1 MAISSL
7 APRTEA
13 VDVSRSGIESETRKV
28 PENRRARW
36 SAIGLVVP
44 GVALIA
50 WEAASRLGWL
60 DRTVA
65 SSPGEILVEIGRLLT
80 TGQIWVHLYATFIRV
95 FSGFALGSAIAVI
108 LGVLTGISPILY
120 RMLNP
125 SIQAIRSVPSYAWVP
140 LFILWFGIFETSKI
154 LLIALGAFFP
164 LYLAL
169 VSSIRSVDRKLVEVA
184 LVNGF
189 TGWSLARRIF
199 LPASLP
205 AIFVGLRQSLG
216 LAWMFVVAAEFMG
229 ATHGLG
235 FLLID
240 GQTTGRPA
248 TLITSILLFALCGK
262 ATDGCLAWISERAL
276 HWQDSYRN
284 EGSQFAVHSS
294 QSAVWKAVARSNPEP
309 AANRER

>member
-1 MAISSL
+1 MATSSL
-7 APRTEA
+7 LPSAEPVNVTESRTGRDALRTPAKRRQRWGALGVVAPA
-13 VDVSRSGIESETRKV
+13 
-28 PENRRARW
+28 
-36 SAIGLVVP
+36 
-44 GVALIA
+44 VALIG
-50 WEAASRLGWL
+50 WEVASRLGWV
-60 DRTVA
+60 DRTIT
-65 SSPGEILVEIGRLLT
+65 SSPSEILSEMNRLLWS
-80 TGQIWVHLYATFIRV
+80 GQIWLHLWATFGRV
-95 FSGFALGSAIAVI
+95 FSGFGLGSSVAII
-108 LGVLTGISPILY
+108 LGVVTGISPIAY
-120 RMLNP
+120 RLLNP
-125 SIQAIRSVPSYAWVP
+125 TIHAIRSVPSYAWVP

-169 VSSIRSVDRKLVEVA
+169 ASSIRSVDRKLVEVA

-189 TGWSLARRIF
+189 KGWNLARKIF

-248 TLITSILLFALCGK
+248 TLLTSILLFALCGK
-262 ATDGCLAWISERAL
+262 ATDGFIAWVSERAL
-276 HWQDSYRN
+276 HWQDGYDPDS
-284 EGSQFAVHSS
+284 
-294 QSAVWKAVARSNPEP
+294 PES
-309 AANRER
+309 RLE

>member
-7 APRTEA
+7 LASAEPA
-13 VDVSRSGIESETRKV
+13 DVSRSSIEGDTMQTPAKV
-28 PENRRARW
+28 RRRW
-36 SAIGLVVP
+36 SALGAVVPVAALVV
-44 GVALIA
+44 
-50 WEAASRLGWL
+50 WEVASRLGWL
-60 DRTVA
+60 DRTIT
-65 SSPGEILVEIGRLLT
+65 SSPAEISVEMGHLVW
-80 TGQIWVHLYATFIRV
+80 TGQIWIHLWATFVRV
-95 FSGFALGSAIAVI
+95 FSGFGLGSVVAII
-108 LGVLTGISPILY
+108 LSVVTGMSPIAY
-120 RMLNP
+120 RLLNP
-125 SIQAIRSVPSYAWVP
+125 TIHAIRSVPSYAWVP

-189 TGWSLARRIF
+189 TGWNLARRIF

-276 HWQDSYRN
+276 HWQDGPTRLRLV
-284 EGSQFAVHSS
+284 GDD
-294 QSAVWKAVARSNPEP
+294 K
-309 AANRER
+309 

>member
-1 MAISSL
+1 MGTNNAVSAVSAVNAVNAVSAVSAVRVEATILEGSSIERDR
-7 APRTEA
+7 PRMLLK
-13 VDVSRSGIESETRKV
+13 RGQ
-28 PENRRARW
+28 RW
-36 SAIGLVVP
+36 GVLGLVIP
-44 GVALIA
+44 AVAVIG
-50 WEAASRLGWL
+50 WETAFRFGLL
-60 DRTVA
+60 DRTIA
-65 SSPGEILVEIGRLLT
+65 SSPSEILVEISRLLT
-80 TGQIWVHLYATFIRV
+80 TGQIWVHLWATFVRV
-95 FSGFALGSAIAVI
+95 FSGFGLGSAIAVI
-108 LGVLTGISPILY
+108 LGALSGISPTLY
-120 RMLNP
+120 RLLNP

-189 TGWSLARRIF
+189 KGWSLARRIF

-276 HWQDSYRN
+276 HWQDAYRPN
-284 EGSQFAVHSS
+284 SL
-294 QSAVWKAVARSNPEP
+294 SARL
-309 AANRER
+309 

>member
-1 MAISSL
+1 MATSSL
-7 APRTEA
+7 LSARGGASSGAEPVSA
-13 VDVSRSGIESETRKV
+13 SRSFERDGSRV
-28 PENRRARW
+28 PLKRRWRW
-36 SAIGLVVP
+36 SLLGFVVP
-44 GVALIA
+44 VLALIV
-50 WEAASRLGWL
+50 WEFTSRLGWL
-60 DRTVA
+60 DRTIT
-65 SSPGEILVEIGRLLT
+65 SSPAEILAEIGRLLS
-80 TGQIWVHLYATFIRV
+80 TGQIWIHLWATFVRV
-95 FSGFALGSAIAVI
+95 FSGFGLGSVVALI
-108 LGVLTGISPILY
+108 LGVLTGISPITY
-120 RMLNP
+120 RLLNP
-125 SIQAIRSVPSYAWVP
+125 TIHAIRSVPSYAWVP

-169 VSSIRSVDRKLVEVA
+169 VSSIRGVDRKLVEVA

-189 TGWSLARRIF
+189 SGWNLARKIF

-248 TLITSILLFALCGK
+248 TLITSIFLFALCGK
-262 ATDGCLAWISERAL
+262 ATDGCLACASERAL
-276 HWQDSYRN
+276 YWQDAYHPN
-284 EGSQFAVHSS
+284 SS
-294 QSAVWKAVARSNPEP
+294 EARSG
-309 AANRER
+309 

>member
-13 VDVSRSGIESETRKV
+13 VDVARPGIEKETRKAPAKRHV
-28 PENRRARW
+28 RL
-36 SAIGLVVP
+36 SVLGLVVP
-44 GVALIA
+44 AVAVIG

-60 DRTVA
+60 DRTIA
-65 SSPGEILVEIGRLLT
+65 SSPGEILVEIGHLLT
-80 TGQIWVHLYATFIRV
+80 TGQIWVHLWATFVRV
-95 FSGFALGSAIAVI
+95 FNGFVLGGAIAVI
-108 LGVLTGISPILY
+108 VGALTGISPILY
-120 RMLNP
+120 QLLNP

-140 LFILWFGIFETSKI
+140 LFILWFGIFEPSKI

-164 LYLAL
+164 LYLSL

-189 TGWSLARRIF
+189 KGWSLARRIF

-262 ATDGCLAWISERAL
+262 ATDGCLAWVSERAL
-276 HWQDSYRN
+276 HWQDGPTRLKLV
-284 EGSQFAVHSS
+284 GDD
-294 QSAVWKAVARSNPEP
+294 K
-309 AANRER
+309 

>member
-1 MAISSL
+1 MATSSL
-7 APRTEA
+7 LPSAEPVNVTESRIERDALRAP
-13 VDVSRSGIESETRKV
+13 V
-28 PENRRARW
+28 RRRQRW
-36 SAIGLVVP
+36 SALGVVVP
-44 GVALIA
+44 AVALIG
-50 WEAASRLGWL
+50 WEVASRLGWL
-60 DRTVA
+60 DRTIS
-65 SSPGEILVEIGRLLT
+65 SSPSEILSEINRLLWS
-80 TGQIWVHLYATFIRV
+80 GQIWLHLWATFGRV
-95 FSGFALGSAIAVI
+95 LSGFGLGSSVAII
-108 LGVLTGISPILY
+108 LGVVTGISPVAY
-120 RMLNP
+120 RLLNP
-125 SIQAIRSVPSYAWVP
+125 TIHAIRSVPSYAWVP

-169 VSSIRSVDRKLVEVA
+169 ASSIRSVDRKLIEVA

-189 TGWSLARRIF
+189 KGWNLARKIF

-262 ATDGCLAWISERAL
+262 ATDGFIAWVSERAL
-276 HWQDSYRN
+276 HWQDGYDPN
-284 EGSQFAVHSS
+284 APE
-294 QSAVWKAVARSNPEP
+294 ARSE
-309 AANRER
+309 

>member
-1 MAISSL
+1 MTTSSL
-7 APRTEA
+7 LRRAEPVQISESAPRINTA
-13 VDVSRSGIESETRKV
+13 PVKVRRQWSVLGI
-28 PENRRARW
+28 
-36 SAIGLVVP
+36 VVP
-44 GVALIA
+44 AVALAI
-50 WEAASRLGWL
+50 WEVASRLGWL
-60 DRTVA
+60 DRTIA
-65 SSPGEILVEIGRLLT
+65 SSPTEILTEIGRLLW
-80 TGQIWVHLYATFIRV
+80 TGQIWLHLWATFTRV
-95 FSGFALGSAIAVI
+95 FSGFGLGCAVAVV
-108 LGVLTGISPILY
+108 LGALTGTSPIAY
-120 RMLNP
+120 RLLNP
-125 SIQAIRSVPSYAWVP
+125 SIHAIRSVPSYAWVP

-169 VSSIRSVDRKLVEVA
+169 VSSIRSIDRKLVEVA

-189 TGWSLARRIF
+189 KGWNLARRIF

-262 ATDGCLAWISERAL
+262 ATDGGLAWLAERAL
-276 HWQDSYRN
+276 HWQDGPTRLKLV
-284 EGSQFAVHSS
+284 GDD
-294 QSAVWKAVARSNPEP
+294 K
-309 AANRER
+309 

>member
-1 MAISSL
+1 MAPSSL
-7 APRTEA
+7 ARAEPAAVSEPGIERETPRT
-13 VDVSRSGIESETRKV
+13 SLKTR
-28 PENRRARW
+28 RRW
-36 SAIGLVVP
+36 SALGVVVP
-44 GVALIA
+44 VVALVF
-50 WEAASRLGWL
+50 WELASRFGWL
-60 DRTVA
+60 DRTIS
-65 SSPGEILVEIGRLLT
+65 SSPAEIFAEINRLVW
-80 TGQIWVHLYATFIRV
+80 TGQIWVHLWATFVRV
-95 FSGFALGSAIAVI
+95 CSGFGLGSVVAII
-108 LGVLTGISPILY
+108 LGILTGISPIAY
-120 RMLNP
+120 RLLNP
-125 SIQAIRSVPSYAWVP
+125 TIHAIRSVPSYAWVP

-189 TGWSLARRIF
+189 TGWNLARRIF

-276 HWQDSYRN
+276 HWQDGPTRLRLV
-284 EGSQFAVHSS
+284 GDD
-294 QSAVWKAVARSNPEP
+294 R
-309 AANRER
+309 

>member
-1 MAISSL
+1 MATSSL
-7 APRTEA
+7 ASAEPSALSEPGIQSDTPRTLA
-13 VDVSRSGIESETRKV
+13 KTR
-28 PENRRARW
+28 RRW
-36 SAIGLVVP
+36 SGLGVVVP
-44 GVALIA
+44 LVALLV
-50 WEAASRLGWL
+50 WELASRLGWL
-60 DRTVA
+60 DRTIS
-65 SSPGEILVEIGRLLT
+65 SSPAEIFAEINRLVW
-80 TGQIWVHLYATFIRV
+80 TGQIWIHLWATFVRV
-95 FSGFALGSAIAVI
+95 CSGFGLGSVVAII
-108 LGVLTGISPILY
+108 LGILTGISPIAY
-120 RMLNP
+120 RLLNP
-125 SIQAIRSVPSYAWVP
+125 TIHAIRSVPSYAWVP

-189 TGWSLARRIF
+189 TGWNLARRIF

-262 ATDGCLAWISERAL
+262 ATDGCLAWVSERAL
-276 HWQDSYRN
+276 RWQDGPTRLRLV
-284 EGSQFAVHSS
+284 GDD
-294 QSAVWKAVARSNPEP
+294 R
-309 AANRER
+309 

>member
-1 MAISSL
+1 MAPPSL
-7 APRTEA
+7 ARAEPAVVSDPGIERDTPRT
-13 VDVSRSGIESETRKV
+13 SLKTRW
-28 PENRRARW
+28 RW
-36 SAIGLVVP
+36 SALGVVVP
-44 GVALIA
+44 LAALVF
-50 WEAASRLGWL
+50 WELASRFGWL
-60 DRTVA
+60 DWTIT
-65 SSPGEILVEIGRLLT
+65 SSPAEIFAEIYRLVW
-80 TGQIWVHLYATFIRV
+80 TGQIWVHLWATFVRV
-95 FSGFALGSAIAVI
+95 FSGFGLGSVVAII
-108 LGVLTGISPILY
+108 LGILTGISPIAY
-120 RMLNP
+120 RLLNP
-125 SIQAIRSVPSYAWVP
+125 TIHAIRSVPSYAWVP

-189 TGWSLARRIF
+189 TGWNLARRIF

-276 HWQDSYRN
+276 HWQDGPTRLRLV
-284 EGSQFAVHSS
+284 GDD
-294 QSAVWKAVARSNPEP
+294 K
-309 AANRER
+309 

>member
-1 MAISSL
+1 MATSSL

-13 VDVSRSGIESETRKV
+13 IGISESSIEKATRPDPGK
-28 PENRRARW
+28 RRARW
-36 SAIGLVVP
+36 IGLGFVVP
-44 GVALIA
+44 ALALIG
-50 WEAASRLGWL
+50 WETASRLGWL
-60 DRTVA
+60 DKSIA
-65 SSPGEILVEIGRLLT
+65 SSPGEILVEIDRLVT
-80 TGQIWVHLYATFIRV
+80 TGQIWVHLGATFVRV
-95 FSGFALGSAIAVI
+95 FNGFALGAVVAIV
-108 LGVLTGISPILY
+108 LGVLTGISPIIY
-120 RMLNP
+120 RLLNP
-125 SIQAIRSVPSYAWVP
+125 TIHAIRSVPSYAWVP

-189 TGWSLARRIF
+189 KGWSLVRQIF

-240 GQTTGRPA
+240 GQTTGKPA

-262 ATDGCLAWISERAL
+262 VTDGGLTWISERAL
-276 HWQDSYRN
+276 HWQDGPTRLKLV
-284 EGSQFAVHSS
+284 GDD
-294 QSAVWKAVARSNPEP
+294 K
-309 AANRER
+309 

>member
-1 MAISSL
+1 MPTSSL
-7 APRTEA
+7 LRSAEQVGSSEPGPQTEA
-13 VDVSRSGIESETRKV
+13 LRASVK
-28 PENRRARW
+28 RRPRW
-36 SAIGLVVP
+36 NALGVVLPAI
-44 GVALIA
+44 ALIG
-50 WEAASRLGWL
+50 WEVASRLGWL
-60 DRTVA
+60 DRTIT
-65 SSPGEILVEIGRLLT
+65 SSPTEILAEIYHLLW
-80 TGQIWVHLYATFIRV
+80 TGQIWVHLWATFVRV
-95 FSGFALGSAIAVI
+95 FSGFALGSAVAIV
-108 LGVLTGISPILY
+108 LGVVTGLSQIAY
-120 RMLNP
+120 RLLNP
-125 SIQAIRSVPSYAWVP
+125 TIHALRSVPSYAWVP

-189 TGWSLARRIF
+189 KGWNLARKIF

-248 TLITSILLFALCGK
+248 TLITSVLLFALCGK
-262 ATDGCLAWISERAL
+262 ATDGCLAWVSERAL
-276 HWQDSYRN
+276 HWQDAYHPNSP
-284 EGSQFAVHSS
+284 E
-294 QSAVWKAVARSNPEP
+294 ARSD
-309 AANRER
+309 

>member
-7 APRTEA
+7 LPVAEP
-13 VDVSRSGIESETRKV
+13 VDVSQPKA
-28 PENRRARW
+28 NRDRARTPVKWRRRW
-36 SAIGLVVP
+36 SLLGFVVP
-44 GVALIA
+44 AIALIA
-50 WEAASRLGWL
+50 WEVASRLGWL
-60 DRTVA
+60 DRTVT
-65 SSPGEILVEIGRLLT
+65 SSPSEILAEVNRLLWS
-80 TGQIWVHLYATFIRV
+80 GQIWLHLWATFVRV
-95 FSGFALGSAIAVI
+95 FSGFGLGCAVAI
-108 LGVLTGISPILY
+108 LFGVVTGISSVAY
-120 RMLNP
+120 RLLNP
-125 SIQAIRSVPSYAWVP
+125 TIQAIRSVPSYAWVP

-189 TGWSLARRIF
+189 KGWSLARRIF

-262 ATDGCLAWISERAL
+262 STDGFLAWVSERAL
-276 HWQDSYRN
+276 HWQDAYHPN
-284 EGSQFAVHSS
+284 SS
-294 QSAVWKAVARSNPEP
+294 EARSE
-309 AANRER
+309 

>member
-1 MAISSL
+1 
-7 APRTEA
+7 
-13 VDVSRSGIESETRKV
+13 
-28 PENRRARW
+28 
-36 SAIGLVVP
+36 VVP
-44 GVALIA
+44 VVALTG

-60 DRTVA
+60 DRSIA
-65 SSPGEILVEIGRLLT
+65 SSPTEILAEINRLLW
-80 TGQIWVHLYATFIRV
+80 TGQIWLHLWATFVRV
-95 FSGFALGSAIAVI
+95 FSAFGLGSAVAIIVGVI
-108 LGVLTGISPILY
+108 TGISPIGY
-120 RMLNP
+120 RLLNP
-125 SIQAIRSVPSYAWVP
+125 TIHAIRSVPSYAWVP
-140 LFILWFGIFETSKI
+140 LFILWFGIFETSKV

-189 TGWSLARRIF
+189 KGWSLARRIF

-262 ATDGCLAWISERAL
+262 ATDGCLAWVSERAL
-276 HWQDSYRN
+276 HWQDAYHPNSP
-284 EGSQFAVHSS
+284 E
-294 QSAVWKAVARSNPEP
+294 ARSG
-309 AANRER
+309 

>member
-1 MAISSL
+1 MATSSL

-13 VDVSRSGIESETRKV
+13 IDISDSTIERATRKDSGK
-28 PENRRARW
+28 RRARW
-36 SAIGLVVP
+36 IGLGFVVP
-44 GVALIA
+44 ALALIG

-60 DRTVA
+60 DKSIA
-65 SSPGEILVEIGRLLT
+65 SSPGEILVEIDRLVT
-80 TGQIWVHLYATFIRV
+80 TGQIWVHLWATFVRV
-95 FSGFALGSAIAVI
+95 LNGFALGAVVAIV
-108 LGVLTGISPILY
+108 LGALTGISPIIY
-120 RMLNP
+120 RLLNP
-125 SIQAIRSVPSYAWVP
+125 TIHAIRSVPSYAWVP

-189 TGWSLARRIF
+189 KGWSLVRRIF

-240 GQTTGRPA
+240 GQTTGKPA

-262 ATDGCLAWISERAL
+262 VTDGCLTWISERAL
-276 HWQDSYRN
+276 HWQDGPTRLRLVGDY
-284 EGSQFAVHSS
+284 
-294 QSAVWKAVARSNPEP
+294 K
-309 AANRER
+309 

>member
-1 MAISSL
+1 MATPSL
-7 APRTEA
+7 LSTAEPVNATESRVERDA
-13 VDVSRSGIESETRKV
+13 VRGRV
-28 PENRRARW
+28 RRRQRW
-36 SAIGLVVP
+36 SALGVVVP
-44 GVALIA
+44 SVALIS
-50 WEAASRLGWL
+50 WELASRLGWV
-60 DRTVA
+60 DRTIT
-65 SSPGEILVEIGRLLT
+65 SSPSEILSEMNRLLWS
-80 TGQIWVHLYATFIRV
+80 GQIWLHLWATFGRV
-95 FSGFALGSAIAVI
+95 FSGFGLGSSVAII
-108 LGVLTGISPILY
+108 LGAVTGISPIAY
-120 RMLNP
+120 RLFNP
-125 SIQAIRSVPSYAWVP
+125 TIHAIRSVPSYAWVP
-140 LFILWFGIFETSKI
+140 LFILWFGIFEISKI

-169 VSSIRSVDRKLVEVA
+169 ASSIRSVDRKLVEVA

-189 TGWSLARRIF
+189 QGWNLARKIF

-262 ATDGCLAWISERAL
+262 ATDGFIAWVSERAL
-276 HWQDSYRN
+276 HWQDGYDPNSP
-284 EGSQFAVHSS
+284 ET
-294 QSAVWKAVARSNPEP
+294 RSE
-309 AANRER
+309 

>member
-1 MAISSL
+1 MATSSL
-7 APRTEA
+7 LPSAEPVNVTELRIERDTLRTP
-13 VDVSRSGIESETRKV
+13 VKHRQ
-28 PENRRARW
+28 RW
-36 SAIGLVVP
+36 SALGVVVP
-44 GVALIA
+44 AVALIG
-50 WEAASRLGWL
+50 WEVASRLGWV
-60 DRTVA
+60 DRTIT
-65 SSPGEILVEIGRLLT
+65 SSPSEILSEMNRLLWS
-80 TGQIWVHLYATFIRV
+80 GQIWLHLWATFGRV
-95 FSGFALGSAIAVI
+95 FSGFGLGSSVAII
-108 LGVLTGISPILY
+108 LGVVTGISPIAY
-120 RMLNP
+120 RLLNP
-125 SIQAIRSVPSYAWVP
+125 TIHAIRSVPSYAWVP
-140 LFILWFGIFETSKI
+140 LFSLWFGIFETSKI

-169 VSSIRSVDRKLVEVA
+169 ASSIRSVDRKLVEVA

-189 TGWSLARRIF
+189 KGWNLARKIF

-262 ATDGCLAWISERAL
+262 ATDGFIAWVSERAL
-276 HWQDSYRN
+276 HWQDDYDPNSP
-284 EGSQFAVHSS
+284 E
-294 QSAVWKAVARSNPEP
+294 ARSE
-309 AANRER
+309 

>member
-1 MAISSL
+1 MATSSL
-7 APRTEA
+7 LPSAKPVNVTESRIERDALRAP
-13 VDVSRSGIESETRKV
+13 V
-28 PENRRARW
+28 RRRQRW
-36 SAIGLVVP
+36 SALGVVVP
-44 GVALIA
+44 AVALIG
-50 WEAASRLGWL
+50 WEVASRLGWL
-60 DRTVA
+60 DRTIT
-65 SSPGEILVEIGRLLT
+65 SSPSEILSEINRLLWS
-80 TGQIWVHLYATFIRV
+80 GQIWLHLWATFGRV
-95 FSGFALGSAIAVI
+95 LSGFGLGSSVAII
-108 LGVLTGISPILY
+108 LGVVTGISPVAY
-120 RMLNP
+120 RLLNP
-125 SIQAIRSVPSYAWVP
+125 TIHAIRSVPSYAWVP

-169 VSSIRSVDRKLVEVA
+169 ASSIRSVDRKLVEVA

-189 TGWSLARRIF
+189 KGWNLARKIF

-262 ATDGCLAWISERAL
+262 ATDGFIAWVSERAL
-276 HWQDSYRN
+276 HWQDGYDPN
-284 EGSQFAVHSS
+284 SS
-294 QSAVWKAVARSNPEP
+294 GVRSE
-309 AANRER
+309 

>member
-1 MAISSL
+1 MATFLL
-7 APRTEA
+7 ASAEPAALSQPGVEEDTSRTPA
-13 VDVSRSGIESETRKV
+13 KTR
-28 PENRRARW
+28 RRW
-36 SAIGLVVP
+36 SPLGFLVPLVALVV
-44 GVALIA
+44 
-50 WEAASRLGWL
+50 WELASRFGWL
-60 DRTVA
+60 DRTIS
-65 SSPGEILVEIGRLLT
+65 SSPAEIFAEINRLVW
-80 TGQIWVHLYATFIRV
+80 TGQIWVHLWATFARV
-95 FSGFALGSAIAVI
+95 CSGFGLGSVVAII
-108 LGVLTGISPILY
+108 LGILTGISPIAY
-120 RMLNP
+120 RLLNP
-125 SIQAIRSVPSYAWVP
+125 TIHAIRSVPSYAWVP

-189 TGWSLARRIF
+189 TGWNLARRIF

-262 ATDGCLAWISERAL
+262 VTDGCLAWISERAL
-276 HWQDSYRN
+276 HWQDGPTRLRLV
-284 EGSQFAVHSS
+284 GDD
-294 QSAVWKAVARSNPEP
+294 K
-309 AANRER
+309 

>member
-1 MAISSL
+1 MATSSL
-7 APRTEA
+7 LPSAEPVNVTESRIERDALRAP
-13 VDVSRSGIESETRKV
+13 V
-28 PENRRARW
+28 RRRQRW
-36 SAIGLVVP
+36 SALGVVIP
-44 GVALIA
+44 AVALIG
-50 WEAASRLGWL
+50 WEVASRLGWL
-60 DRTVA
+60 DRTIT
-65 SSPGEILVEIGRLLT
+65 SSPSEILSEINRLLWS
-80 TGQIWVHLYATFIRV
+80 GQIWLHLWATFGRV
-95 FSGFALGSAIAVI
+95 LSGFGLGSSVAII
-108 LGVLTGISPILY
+108 LGVVTGISPVAY
-120 RMLNP
+120 RLLNP
-125 SIQAIRSVPSYAWVP
+125 TIHAIRSVPSYAWVP

-169 VSSIRSVDRKLVEVA
+169 ASSIRSVDRKLVEVA

-189 TGWSLARRIF
+189 KGWNLARKIF

-262 ATDGCLAWISERAL
+262 ATDGFIAWVSERAL
-276 HWQDSYRN
+276 HWQDGYDPNSP
-284 EGSQFAVHSS
+284 E
-294 QSAVWKAVARSNPEP
+294 ARSE
-309 AANRER
+309 

>member
-1 MAISSL
+1 MATSSL
-7 APRTEA
+7 LPSTETISIAESAIGRTT
-13 VDVSRSGIESETRKV
+13 V
-28 PENRRARW
+28 RREKRRRW
-36 SAIGLVVP
+36 SALGLLIP
-44 GVALIA
+44 AVALIG
-50 WEAASRLGWL
+50 WEAAARVGWL
-60 DRTVA
+60 DRTIT
-65 SSPGEILVEIGRLLT
+65 SSPSEIVSEISRLLW
-80 TGQIWVHLYATFIRV
+80 TGQIWLHLWATFVRV
-95 FSGFALGSAIAVI
+95 FSGFGVGSLFAIIVGAVT
-108 LGVLTGISPILY
+108 GVSPMAY
-120 RMLNP
+120 RLLNP
-125 SIQAIRSVPSYAWVP
+125 TIHGIRSVPSYAWVP

-184 LVNGF
+184 LVNDF
-189 TGWSLARRIF
+189 KGWSLARRIF

-262 ATDGCLAWISERAL
+262 ATDGCLAWISERTL
-276 HWQDSYRN
+276 HWQDAYHPDSP
-284 EGSQFAVHSS
+284 E
-294 QSAVWKAVARSNPEP
+294 ARSE
-309 AANRER
+309 

>member
-1 MAISSL
+1 MATSSL
-7 APRTEA
+7 LPRAEP
-13 VDVSRSGIESETRKV
+13 VDVLESGARNTAPLKL
-28 PENRRARW
+28 RREW
-36 SAIGLVVP
+36 SVLGIVVP
-44 GVALIA
+44 AVALIG
-50 WEAASRLGWL
+50 WEVASRLGWI
-60 DRTVA
+60 DRTIA
-65 SSPGEILVEIGRLLT
+65 SSPSEVLAEINRLVW
-80 TGQIWVHLYATFIRV
+80 TGQIWLHLWATFVRV
-95 FSGFALGSAIAVI
+95 FSGFGLGGMVAIVLGAV
-108 LGVLTGISPILY
+108 TGISPIAY
-120 RMLNP
+120 RLLNP
-125 SIQAIRSVPSYAWVP
+125 TIHAIRSVPSYAWVP

-154 LLIALGAFFP
+154 FLIALGAFFP
-164 LYLAL
+164 LYLTL

-189 TGWSLARRIF
+189 RGWNLARRIF

-276 HWQDSYRN
+276 HWQDAPTRLKLVGN
-284 EGSQFAVHSS
+284 D
-294 QSAVWKAVARSNPEP
+294 K
-309 AANRER
+309 